1 MNKDLAQHR
10 QAAVQWGVQ
19 SLLTSGYSLNN
30 ASFETLQ
37 DTPWSYVIR
46 ILTSEGLVYLKQTP
60 QQLALEA
67 DIIQVLQHEFDAP
80 VPHVISSNPTLN
92 CFLMKDAGNT
102 LRSVLKKQFDEA
114 LICKA
119 VDQFTATQRNIAD
132 RVEILIEMGI
142 PDWRLNQLPGL
153 YQMLISKKELL
164 LEDGLSDIDIKQL
177 KTLVTRVSSLCEK
190 LSGYAIKQS
199 IVQPDFNDNN
209 TLVSDSQAITMID
222 LGELSIS
229 HPFFPLH
236 NFLLQMKKHHG
247 LFENDER
254 HLKIKEAYLSNYMHD
269 ETKQRVLE
277 AFSMTQELFPVYCA
291 LSDERLLNA
300 CDKNLLRL
308 LFPEQAKPGKPLKAF
323 LLLSR
328 RTFQRY

>member
-1 MNKDLAQHR
+1 MNKELAHQHR

-46 ILTSEGLVYLKQTP
+46 ILTSEGFVYLKQTP

-67 DIIQVLQHEFDAP
+67 DIIQVLQLEFDAP

-114 LICKA
+114 LVCKA
-119 VDQFTATQRNIAD
+119 VDQFAATQRNIAD

-142 PDWRLNQLPGL
+142 PDWRLNQLPGF

-164 LEDGLSDIDIKQL
+164 VEDGLSDIDIKQL
-177 KTLVTRVSSLCEK
+177 KTLVTKVSDLCEK

-209 TLVSDSQAITMID
+209 TLVSHTQAITMID

-247 LFENDER
+247 LMENDVR
-254 HLKIKEAYLSNYMHD
+254 YFRIKEAYLSNYMHG
-269 ETKQRVLE
+269 ESKQRILE
-277 AFSMTQELFPVYCA
+277 AFSMTQELFPIYGA

-300 CDKNLLRL
+300 CDKTSLKSS
-308 LFPEQAKPGKPLKAF
+308 FPGQARPGKSLSTF
-323 LLLSR
+323 LASCRLA
-328 RTFQRY
+328 

>member
-1 MNKDLAQHR
+1 MNKELAHQHR
-10 QAAVQWGVQ
+10 QAAVQWGIQ

-46 ILTSEGLVYLKQTP
+46 ILTSEGFVYLKQTP

-67 DIIQVLQHEFDAP
+67 DIIQVLQLEFDAP

-92 CFLMKDAGNT
+92 CFLMRDAGNT
-102 LRSVLKKQFDEA
+102 LRSVLKKQFNEA
-114 LICKA
+114 LVCKA
-119 VDQFTATQRNIAD
+119 VDQLAATQGNIAD
-132 RVEILIEMGI
+132 RVETLIEMGV
-142 PDWRLNQLPGL
+142 PDWRLNQFPGL
-153 YQMLISKKELL
+153 YQALISKKELL
-164 LEDGLSDIDIKQL
+164 VEDGLSDMDIKQL
-177 KTLVTRVSSLCEK
+177 KTLVTKVSDLCEK

-209 TLVSDSQAITMID
+209 TLVSDSQAITIID

-229 HPFFPLH
+229 HPFFSLH

-247 LFENDER
+247 LFESDAR
-254 HLKIKEAYLSNYMHD
+254 HLRIKEAYLSNYMHD
-269 ETKQRVLE
+269 ETRQRVLE
-277 AFSMTQELFPVYCA
+277 VFSMTQELFPVYCA

-300 CDKNLLRL
+300 CDKSLLRS
-308 LFPEQAKPGKPLKAF
+308 LFPSQARPGQALKTW
-323 LLLSR
+323 LSSVC
-328 RTFQRY
+328 